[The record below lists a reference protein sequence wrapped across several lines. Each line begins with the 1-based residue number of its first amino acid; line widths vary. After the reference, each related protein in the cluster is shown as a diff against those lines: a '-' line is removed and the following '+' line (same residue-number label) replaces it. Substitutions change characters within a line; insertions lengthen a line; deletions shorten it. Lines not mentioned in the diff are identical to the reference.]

1 MNIQQLE
8 YFLAVAKFLNFTRA
22 AEKYYISQTAIT
34 QQIKSLEEQLGVKL
48 FNRTKRHV
56 ELTQAGIV
64 FIEEAKNIINV
75 MKEAVNRTQATATGF
90 LGDLNV
96 GFIKGYEH
104 STFPEKIIFF
114 KSFNK
119 NINLSLKRKDPI
131 PLYENLEQNK
141 YDIVFN
147 FDFAGDNYPNF
158 EKRFIERIPLVAVLY
173 KDHPL
178 AHRKFLLR
186 EELKDESFVL
196 NRINSLKNDGTE
208 KILDNYIKSGFFP
221 NIVYKSSDIETMLI
235 MIATGAGI
243 SILPE
248 YTKQMLNSLS
258 NLVFIPLLG
267 QNEYIDIFA
276 FWKKGSKDIIIEK
289 LLNLF

>member
-22 AEKYYISQTAIT
+22 AEKYYISQTVIT
-34 QQIKSLEEQLGVKL
+34 QQIKIFRGTTWVKL

-96 GFIKGYEH
+96 GFIKGYEP
-104 STFPEKIIFF
+104 TFPEKIIFF

-131 PLYENLEQNK
+131 HLYENLEQ
-141 YDIVFN
+141 
-147 FDFAGDNYPNF
+147 
-158 EKRFIERIPLVAVLY
+158 R
-173 KDHPL
+173 
-178 AHRKFLLR
+178 
-186 EELKDESFVL
+186 
-196 NRINSLKNDGTE
+196 T
-208 KILDNYIKSGFFP
+208 
-221 NIVYKSSDIETMLI
+221 
-235 MIATGAGI
+235 
-243 SILPE
+243 
-248 YTKQMLNSLS
+248 
-258 NLVFIPLLG
+258 
-267 QNEYIDIFA
+267 
-276 FWKKGSKDIIIEK
+276 
-289 LLNLF
+289 